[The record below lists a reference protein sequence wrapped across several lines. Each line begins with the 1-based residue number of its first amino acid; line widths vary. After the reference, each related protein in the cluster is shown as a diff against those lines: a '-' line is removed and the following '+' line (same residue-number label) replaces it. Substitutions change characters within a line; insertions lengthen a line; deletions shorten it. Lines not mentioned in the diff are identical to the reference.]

1 MLVCDHWWSQVDTIF
16 FIWSLLNNIFADIKK
31 KLLRSHSWSRQ
42 RRLLGHEKGSKG
54 EVGSAPLVSCNYHF
68 ALVSRINLVGH
79 YFESRR
85 KATGTLLSVKY
96 WWEYILQKF
105 VFTFFFSFL
114 NPEKEHVVL
123 LIMFLLHFKTTISSS
138 FYSNVTS
145 STRLCAHEQKLRKKD
160 SRTKSFLPNCMETK
174 VHFLAT

>member
-1 MLVCDHWWSQVDTIF
+1 MGIHI
-16 FIWSLLNNIFADIKK
+16 ADICFY
-31 KLLRSHSWSRQ
+31 L
-42 RRLLGHEKGSKG
+42 
-54 EVGSAPLVSCNYHF
+54 
-68 ALVSRINLVGH
+68 
-79 YFESRR
+79 
-85 KATGTLLSVKY
+85 
-96 WWEYILQKF
+96 
-105 VFTFFFSFL
+105 FFSFL

-160 SRTKSFLPNCMETK
+160 NIILPNYMEAK